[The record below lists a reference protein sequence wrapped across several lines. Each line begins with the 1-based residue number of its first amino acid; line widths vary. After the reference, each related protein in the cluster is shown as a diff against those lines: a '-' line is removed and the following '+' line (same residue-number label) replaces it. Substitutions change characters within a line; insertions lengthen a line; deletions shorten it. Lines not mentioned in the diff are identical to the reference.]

1 MRFFLI
7 MTLIAMIQSCAS
19 NSTKNTYTNSKEY
32 QSRKEIKK
40 DYLKAEGETFS
51 SKDIKNLLNQK
62 INLKRP
68 LKLAVVKLGHD
79 NELSGAQ
86 VYQTRMYSF
95 NRSRKNLMTKKSSK
109 LFHEM
114 TTKSKYI
121 KDISLIPEFI
131 MPEDQNF
138 KNLRDV
144 AALMQADLLLVLK
157 TRSFTDH
164 DFHLHKKNESKA
176 IATIQ
181 AVVIDV
187 KTGVIPFT
195 SIATNQFLAKKSDKD
210 YSNHELNERATLGAE
225 DKALKELTE
234 DLIAYF
240 N

>member
-1 MRFFLI
+1 
-7 MTLIAMIQSCAS
+7 
-19 NSTKNTYTNSKEY
+19 
-32 QSRKEIKK
+32 
-40 DYLKAEGETFS
+40 
-51 SKDIKNLLNQK
+51 
-62 INLKRP
+62 
-68 LKLAVVKLGHD
+68 
-79 NELSGAQ
+79 
-86 VYQTRMYSF
+86 
-95 NRSRKNLMTKKSSK
+95 
-109 LFHEM
+109 EM